1 MTRDT
6 RIELG
11 LEELRAVT
19 AYAVAC
25 ARLVLPV
32 FEACRPADMR
42 PSAAVEA
49 GRAFADGARRSRVLR
64 ECAWA
69 ALRSAREAADAGEI
83 AAGQVARA
91 AAAAA
96 GAAYLHPL
104 ADATQV
110 KHILGSAAHAAR
122 AIELSGEG
130 EADGH
135 LATLRDLAT
144 PLVASVLRR
153 YPAAPPG
160 GGRVG
165 ELMRELDRTVR
176 GPGVTEDPSR

>member
-32 FEACRPADMR
+32 FEDCRPADMR

-64 ECAWA
+64 ECAW
-69 ALRSAREAADAGEI
+69 AGEI

-165 ELMRELDRTVR
+165 ELMRELDRSVR
-176 GPGVTEDPSR
+176 GPEVTEDPSR